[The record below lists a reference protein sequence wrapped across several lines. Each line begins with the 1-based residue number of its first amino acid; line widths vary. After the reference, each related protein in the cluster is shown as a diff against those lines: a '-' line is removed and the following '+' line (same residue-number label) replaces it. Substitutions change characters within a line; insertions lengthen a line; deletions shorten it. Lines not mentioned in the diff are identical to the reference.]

1 MLSSFELVTPKTLDE
16 AITAL
21 AECSGRAAV
30 LAGGTD
36 VLVQIRTGAMKPDCL
51 VDLKGIEELKGIK
64 YSAKGGLEIGAL
76 ATHRELETSALIMEK
91 FPIIH
96 DGVSKVGSVQIRNR
110 ATVAGNICN
119 ALPSADSIG
128 PLMALG
134 ARIHI
139 RGPKGER
146 EMPLDQFLVGP
157 RRVALE
163 KGEIVTK
170 IVVPPTNG
178 QGCYIKYT
186 RRKAMDL
193 ALLGASVFVE
203 CDKDGKVTEARIAL
217 TTAAPTV
224 MRASEAEASLKGQV
238 LSDEALAKAGEIA
251 SREAKPRTSWRGSE
265 KYRRH
270 LLKVLVPRAG
280 KMARERLQAAGSK

>member
-16 AITAL
+16 AIEAL

-30 LAGGTD
+30 FAGGTD
-36 VLVQIRTGAMKPDCL
+36 VLVQIRTGALKLDCL
-51 VDLKGIEELKGIK
+51 IDLKGIDELKGIK
-64 YSAKGGLEIGAL
+64 YSAEGGLEIGAL
-76 ATHRELETSALIMEK
+76 ATHRELETSALIRER

-110 ATVAGNICN
+110 ATVVGNICN

-134 ARIHI
+134 AIIHI
-139 RGPKGER
+139 CGPKGRR
-146 EMPLDQFLVGP
+146 EMPLEQFLIGP

-170 IVVPPTNG
+170 IVAPPTDG

-193 ALLGASVFVE
+193 ALLGASVFVA
-203 CDKDGKVTEARIAL
+203 CDKDGRVAEARIAL

-224 MRASEAEASLKGQV
+224 MRASEAEACLKGQI

-265 KYRRH
+265 EYRRH

-280 KMARERLQAAGSK
+280 KVARDRLQAAGSE